1 MAKLR
6 TPSISQ
12 LPALTG
18 VTRPNSCIF
27 APIKERRTKATEPDL
42 PQAAAAVRSAA
53 EESIGKEGVLTC
65 PEECCSQTFLRFSS
79 IQQHLE
85 CGRHK
90 RAVERDTLFDKAGVG
105 YAQKL
110 EMQYEAH
117 PHLSSSEQSPGQSPS
132 TTDTLPQGW
141 ALKSSTIYRK
151 TKEVHGG
158 QISARGKLRKK
169 D

>member
-1 MAKLR
+1 M
-6 TPSISQ
+6 
-12 LPALTG
+12 
-18 VTRPNSCIF
+18 
-27 APIKERRTKATEPDL
+27 
-42 PQAAAAVRSAA
+42 RSAA
-53 EESIGKEGVLTC
+53 EESIGKEGVFTC

-79 IQQHLE
+79 IQRHLE

-90 RAVERDTLFDKAGVG
+90 RAVERDTLFDSVG

-110 EMQYEAH
+110 EMQYEAL
-117 PHLSSSEQSPGQSPS
+117 PHLGSSEQSPGQSPS

-141 ALKSSTIYRK
+141 ALKSSTVYRE

-158 QISARGKLRKK
+158 QISARGKLRKE